1 MGKYFD
7 RLSLIACFTFL
18 YDRDAI
24 FKPPACA
31 MASDSSD
38 SEFEGFLRDE
48 NQPTLNTLNTFNES
62 DIDVSEV
69 SSVSDHSS
77 DGEDDVDNAA
87 DAGPVEWQAETTPVV
102 ITPFTQPT
110 HLNHQLADDAN
121 PLATVFIHRVMH
133 TCEHT
138 RVLYCMLYAGWLYD
152 TPSQLALEELE
163 HGGLPCSGS
172 LLDTVHLHY
181 VLQ

>member
-1 MGKYFD
+1 
-7 RLSLIACFTFL
+7 
-18 YDRDAI
+18 
-24 FKPPACA
+24 
-31 MASDSSD
+31 MASD

-110 HLNHQLADDAN
+110 HLNHQLAFFHLLWPENLWQKIADETN
-121 PLATVFIHRVMH
+121 R
-133 TCEHT
+133 
-138 RVLYCMLYAGWLYD
+138 YAGQKIAASGHPDPRWHPTTDMEIRAFMSVNIMMGIKRPCGVTGALIQPMGASFYD
-152 TPSQLALEELE
+152 RLK
-163 HGGLPCSGS
+163 
-172 LLDTVHLHY
+172 
-181 VLQ
+181 

>member
-1 MGKYFD
+1 
-7 RLSLIACFTFL
+7 
-18 YDRDAI
+18 
-24 FKPPACA
+24 

-48 NQPTLNTLNTFNES
+48 NQPTLNTFNTFNES

-110 HLNHQLADDAN
+110 HFNHQLADDAN
-121 PLATVFIHRVMH
+121 PLTFLLWPENLWQKIADETNR
-133 TCEHT
+133 
-138 RVLYCMLYAGWLYD
+138 YAGQKIAA
-152 TPSQLALEELE
+152 SG
-163 HGGLPCSGS
+163 HGGAAFSPLANSPPAISPAAKSPPPAAKSPPPPSYIGI
-172 LLDTVHLHY
+172 
-181 VLQ
+181 VL